1 MNKAMSAIVKKD
13 LRSITANRR
22 FFVCLMIVP
31 LVLALFLPSIFVL
44 TAYYAPEDPDI
55 QAMLG
60 LLPQGLLSDDPG
72 LALLHLI
79 FNYLLPV
86 FFLIIPIMASSIMAA
101 SSFVG
106 EKEKHTLETLF
117 YAPLSLDQ
125 IFRSKVLA
133 SFLLSMAVS
142 LLSFLAMVIVIEA
155 EVFFLMGTFLV
166 PGPNWLVMLVLLSPS
181 VSLIAVTL
189 IVRSSAKAQSMEES
203 QQSAVFLILP
213 LVLLIVGQ
221 VSGLML
227 VSPWILLALS
237 LVCMGIAWVLLKRV
251 VKGFVYER
259 LLG

>member
-22 FFVCLMIVP
+22 FFASLMIVP

-142 LLSFLAMVIVIEA
+142 LLSFLARVIVIEA

-237 LVCMGIAWVLLKRV
+237 LVCMGIAWVLLKRA

>member
-22 FFVCLMIVP
+22 FFVSLMIVP

-189 IVRSSAKAQSMEES
+189 IVRGSAKAQSMEES

-213 LVLLIVGQ
+213 LLLLIVGQ

-227 VSPWILLALS
+227 VSPWILLVLS
-237 LVCMGIAWVLLKRV
+237 LSFLLPLPVLQ
-251 VKGFVYER
+251 
-259 LLG
+259 

>member
-22 FFVCLMIVP
+22 FFVSLMIVP

-237 LVCMGIAWVLLKRV
+237 LVCMGIACFYLSLC
-251 VKGFVYER
+251 YNE
-259 LLG
+259 

>member
-1 MNKAMSAIVKKD
+1 MNKAISAIIKKD

-22 FFVCLMIVP
+22 FFISLLIVP
-31 LVLALFLPSIFVL
+31 LVLALFLASIFVL
-44 TAYYAPEDPDI
+44 TAYFAPEDPDI
-55 QAMLG
+55 QAMLE
-60 LLPQGLLSDDPG
+60 LLPQGTLTDDPG

-79 FNYLLPV
+79 FNYILPV

-142 LLSFLAMVIVIEA
+142 LLSFLGMFLVIEA
-155 EVFFLMGTFLV
+155 EIFFLMGSFLV
-166 PGPNWLVMLVLLSPS
+166 PGPNWLVMLALLSPS
-181 VSLIAVTL
+181 VSLMAVTL
-189 IVRSSAKAQSMEES
+189 IVKGSARAQSMEES

-213 LVLLIVGQ
+213 LLLLIVGQ

-227 VSPWILLALS
+227 VSPWILLILS
-237 LVCMGIAWVLLKRV
+237 LICIGIAWILLKRA
-251 VKGFVYER
+251 VKGFAYER

>member
-1 MNKAMSAIVKKD
+1 MNKAMYAIIRKD
-13 LRSITANRR
+13 LRSVAANRR
-22 FFVCLMIVP
+22 FFASLLIVP
-31 LVLALFLPSIFVL
+31 LVLALLLPSIFVL
-44 TAYYAPEDPDI
+44 TAYFAPEDPDI
-55 QAMLG
+55 QSLLK
-60 LLPQGLLSDDPG
+60 LLPQEALSDNPG
-72 LALLHLI
+72 LALIRLV
-79 FNYLLPV
+79 FNYILPV

-142 LLSFLAMVIVIEA
+142 LLSFLVMAAVIET
-155 EVFFLMGTFLV
+155 EVFLLMETFLV
-166 PGPNWLVMLVLLSPS
+166 PGPNWLVMLALLSPS

-189 IVRSSAKAQSMEES
+189 IVKGSAKAQSMEES

-213 LVLLIVGQ
+213 LLLLIVGQ

-227 VSPWILLALS
+227 VSPWILLILS
-237 LVCMGIAWVLLKRV
+237 LVCIGIAWILLKRAIRA
-251 VKGFVYER
+251 FTYER

>member
-1 MNKAMSAIVKKD
+1 MSAIIKKD

-22 FFVCLMIVP
+22 FFISLLIVP
-31 LVLALFLPSIFVL
+31 LVFTLLLPSVFVL
-44 TAYYAPEDPDI
+44 TAYFAPEDPDI
-55 QAMLG
+55 QAMLE
-60 LLPQGLLSDDPG
+60 LLPQGALADDPG

-79 FNYLLPV
+79 FNYILPV

-125 IFRSKVLA
+125 IFRSKVLS

-142 LLSFLAMVIVIEA
+142 LLSFLVMFIVVEA
-155 EVFFLMGTFLV
+155 EVFFLMETFLV
-166 PGPNWLVMLVLLSPS
+166 PGLNWLIMLALLSPS

-189 IVRSSAKAQSMEES
+189 IVRGSAKAQSMEES
-203 QQSAVFLILP
+203 QQSAVFLIMP
-213 LVLLIVGQ
+213 LLLLIVGQ
-221 VSGLML
+221 ASGLML
-227 VSPWILLALS
+227 VSPWILLFLS
-237 LVCMGIAWVLLKRV
+237 LVCIGTAWILLKRA
-251 VKGFVYER
+251 VKGFAYER

>member
-1 MNKAMSAIVKKD
+1 MNKAMSAIIKKD
-13 LRSITANRR
+13 LHSITANRR
-22 FFVCLMIVP
+22 FFISLLIVP
-31 LVLALFLPSIFVL
+31 LLFTLLLPSVFVL
-44 TAYYAPEDPDI
+44 TAYFVPEDPDV
-55 QAMLG
+55 QAMLE
-60 LLPQGLLSDDPG
+60 LLPQETWAGDPG
-72 LALLHLI
+72 FALLHLI
-79 FNYLLPV
+79 FNYILPV

-142 LLSFLAMVIVIEA
+142 LLSFLGMFLVIEA
-155 EVFFLMGTFLV
+155 EIFFLMGSFLV
-166 PGPNWLVMLVLLSPS
+166 PGPNWLVMLALLSPS
-181 VSLIAVTL
+181 VSLMAVTL
-189 IVRSSAKAQSMEES
+189 IVKGSARAQSMEES

-213 LVLLIVGQ
+213 LLLLIVGQ

-227 VSPWILLALS
+227 VSPWILLILS
-237 LVCMGIAWVLLKRV
+237 LICIGIAWILLKRA
-251 VKGFVYER
+251 VKGFAYER

>member
-22 FFVCLMIVP
+22 FFVSLMIVP

>member
-22 FFVCLMIVP
+22 FFVSLMIVP

-106 EKEKHTLETLF
+106 EKERHTLETLL
-117 YAPLSLDQ
+117 YCPITLRQ
-125 IFRSKVLA
+125 IFRAKVLA
-133 SFLLSMAVS
+133 AFFLSMAVS
-142 LLSFLAMVIVIEA
+142 LGSFLVMCLVLETEA
-155 EVFFLMGTFLV
+155 VLLLGSLLP
-166 PGPNWLVMLVLLSPS
+166 PGANWLVTLFLLAPA
-181 VSLIAVTL
+181 VSLVAVTL
-189 IVRSSAKAQSMEES
+189 IVRGSAKAKSVEES
-203 QQSAVFLILP
+203 QQRAMFLVIP
-213 LVLLIVGQ
+213 VVLLIVGQ
-221 VSGLML
+221 FSGAML
-227 VSPWILLALS
+227 LNVWILLALAA
-237 LVCMGIAWVLLKRV
+237 VCALLAVLLFHRALRR
-251 VKGFVYER
+251 FTYER
-259 LLG
+259 VLE

>member
-22 FFVCLMIVP
+22 FFVSLMIVP

-166 PGPNWLVMLVLLSPS
+166 PGPNWLIMLVLLSPS

-189 IVRSSAKAQSMEES
+189 IVRGSAKAQSMEES

-251 VKGFVYER
+251 VKSFVYER

>member
-1 MNKAMSAIVKKD
+1 MNKAMSAIIKKD
-13 LRSITANRR
+13 LHSITANRR
-22 FFVCLMIVP
+22 FFLSLLIVP
-31 LVLALFLPSIFVL
+31 LVLVLIVPSIFVL
-44 TAYYAPEDPDI
+44 TAYFAPEDPDI
-55 QAMLG
+55 QAMLK
-60 LLPQGLLSDDPG
+60 LLPQGAWSGSPG
-72 LALLHLI
+72 LSLLHLI
-79 FNYLLPV
+79 FNYILPM

-117 YAPLSLDQ
+117 YAPLSMEQ

-142 LLSFLAMVIVIEA
+142 LLSFLVMFIVLET
-155 EVFFLMGTFLV
+155 EVFFLMGTFLA
-166 PGPNWLVMLVLLSPS
+166 PGLNWPVMLALLSPS

-189 IVRSSAKAQSMEES
+189 IVRGSAKAQSMEES

-213 LVLLIVGQ
+213 LLLLIVGQ

-227 VSPWILLALS
+227 VSPWILLILS
-237 LVCMGIAWVLLKRV
+237 LVCIGIAWILLKRAL
-251 VKGFVYER
+251 KGFTYER